1 MTAMTNTHAITGTAV
16 TPYELVFGRKPCD
29 PNMVAVQDGHLWG
42 PKADKKYLSPK
53 GHITLRRARM
63 ANVHSQAIM
72 QRLDVI
78 KKNQS
83 QVRKMQ
89 YSQKYE
95 VGDYLLRWT
104 ANPKVGVYGKLA
116 FKTTGP
122 YEVLSVHPR
131 NPDVY
136 QIRAVGNPNGQPVM
150 THTRELVPYVT
161 REAHEQQKQTDVVQE
176 NDELLEVKPGDHLL
190 LRYGR
195 RDFLTKVLTKSG
207 PYVEVQYYNTEGKDK
222 DRDLRLVWYRQ
233 DPSVEGEAYQ
243 EIFKDQPSR
252 SELQQG
258 YVPWTERIHLNQ
270 FYQRIVEDKDMKIS
284 KDGRRITP
292 LRKAAIRKSGPI
304 EMADES

>member
-1 MTAMTNTHAITGTAV
+1 MAV
-16 TPYELVFGRKPCD
+16 D
-29 PNMVAVQDGHLWG
+29 
-42 PKADKKYLSPK
+42 
-53 GHITLRRARM
+53 
-63 ANVHSQAIM
+63 
-72 QRLDVI
+72 
-78 KKNQS
+78 
-83 QVRKMQ
+83 
-89 YSQKYE
+89 
-95 VGDYLLRWT
+95 
-104 ANPKVGVYGKLA
+104 
-116 FKTTGP
+116 
-122 YEVLSVHPR
+122 
-131 NPDVY
+131 
-136 QIRAVGNPNGQPVM
+136 
-150 THTRELVPYVT
+150 
-161 REAHEQQKQTDVVQE
+161 QQ